1 MEIIS
6 NTVLRWDFSK
16 YETTDKNMYVHT
28 SKTVKYTFIWQA
40 VCSFFVTK
48 SKLLG
53 DLLRL
58 QLLCLFTLYVRN
70 TWNYTGLWTKLLKF
84 LQVAVQLSFCCFNRA
99 IISPNIVYTSPK
111 KLEAW
116 VGYLD
121 LAMKHSMFFRII
133 LISNISYHSQA
144 TCLILDIRKYSHFSV
159 KSNKIINHPIYSL
172 YFQTAYIYYTNKFDN
187 KLTEPFEHAVLMKGR
202 GDT

>member
-16 YETTDKNMYVHT
+16 YETTDKNMYMHT
-28 SKTVKYTFIWQA
+28 SKNSSIHFYLA
-40 VCSFFVTK
+40 SCSFFVTK

-53 DLLRL
+53 NLLCL

-99 IISPNIVYTSPK
+99 IISPNTVYPSPK

-133 LISNISYHSQA
+133 LISNISYHCQA
-144 TCLILDIRKYSHFSV
+144 TCLILDIRKYSHF
-159 KSNKIINHPIYSL
+159 KC
-172 YFQTAYIYYTNKFDN
+172 
-187 KLTEPFEHAVLMKGR
+187 
-202 GDT
+202 